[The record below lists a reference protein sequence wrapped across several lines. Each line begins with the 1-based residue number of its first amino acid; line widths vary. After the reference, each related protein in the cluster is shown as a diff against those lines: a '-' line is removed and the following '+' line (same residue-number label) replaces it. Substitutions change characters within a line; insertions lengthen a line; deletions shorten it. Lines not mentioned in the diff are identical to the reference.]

1 MKRQRQFEAFNEDE
15 EQEYVSKTQLKK
27 EADDLKKLGLE
38 ILDLSA
44 KNRASLP
51 LDNEL
56 NEALDTASKI
66 NRKKDGFRRQIQF
79 IGKLLRKQDV
89 APIELALAKIN
100 AAHRGNVDKFHEFE
114 RIRDDILSRG
124 DDGINAF
131 LSENPQGDRQKLR
144 HLVRTAK
151 KETAENKPPAAS
163 RELFKYIR
171 SLIE

>member
-51 LDNEL
+51 LDDEL

-89 APIELALAKIN
+89 APIE
-100 AAHRGNVDKFHEFE
+100 
-114 RIRDDILSRG
+114 
-124 DDGINAF
+124 
-131 LSENPQGDRQKLR
+131 
-144 HLVRTAK
+144 
-151 KETAENKPPAAS
+151 
-163 RELFKYIR
+163 
-171 SLIE
+171 